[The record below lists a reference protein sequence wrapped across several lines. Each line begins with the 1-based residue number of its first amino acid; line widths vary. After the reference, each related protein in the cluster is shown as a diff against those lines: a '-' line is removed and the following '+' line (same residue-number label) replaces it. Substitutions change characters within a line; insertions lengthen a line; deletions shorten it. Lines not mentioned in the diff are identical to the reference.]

1 VVNVKKTDK
10 ETGKMRQEAD
20 LRDGV
25 CKTKWAICNNL
36 YF

>member
-1 VVNVKKTDK
+1 
-10 ETGKMRQEAD
+10 MRQEAD